1 VRARAT
7 STSHAEARAAW
18 SMPIE
23 YSASAVAGWRSPSAR
38 RRFAS
43 ARVSSASASPNLTAS
58 EPQWEIGW
66 PKWEIGWPK
75 WEIGTC
81 LSRNDHGGGH

>member
-1 VRARAT
+1 
-7 STSHAEARAAW
+7 
-18 SMPIE
+18 
-23 YSASAVAGWRSPSAR
+23 
-38 RRFAS
+38 
-43 ARVSSASASPNLTAS
+43 VSSASASPNLTAS